1 MSGKGRTIQRFTEML
16 EIPPEILVNVPRVE
30 VVGHLQFRVE
40 NHRGIE
46 QYEPHRV
53 VLKIPDGRL
62 VVTGRDLVIGW
73 IDRNELLVTGQ
84 VRSLVFKAGQR

>member
-62 VVTGRDLVIGW
+62 VVTGRNLVIGW

-84 VRSLVFKAGQR
+84 VRSLVFKAGQP

>member
-1 MSGKGRTIQRFTEML
+1 MASKGRGVQRLTEML
-16 EIPPEILVNVPRVE
+16 EIPPEVLVNVPRVE

-40 NHRGIE
+40 NHRGLV

-53 VLKIPDGRL
+53 VLRIPDGHL
-62 VVTGRDLVIGW
+62 IVTGRELVIGW

-84 VRSLVFKAGQR
+84 VRSLVFKAGRI

>member
-1 MSGKGRTIQRFTEML
+1 MSGKGRSIHRLTEIL
-16 EIPPEILVNVPRVE
+16 EIPPEVLVDVPRVE

-40 NHRGIE
+40 NHRGLL
-46 QYEPHRV
+46 QYERHRV
-53 VLKIPDGRL
+53 VLRIPDGHL

-84 VRSLVFKAGQR
+84 VRSLVFKAGSV